1 MNFSPGTSKKTTL
14 QIVAQVPQLLPTS
27 FPLSHLQDLPQ
38 IHRPVELSQQ
48 CLVNVEWTDLALAM
62 VMDTLA
68 LRCVAVLHVVP

>member
-1 MNFSPGTSKKTTL
+1 MNLSPGTSKKTTFRL
-14 QIVAQVPQLLPTS
+14 WPRAPQSSPTS

-38 IHRPVELSQQ
+38 IHQPVELSQR
-48 CLVNVEWTDLALAM
+48 CVMKVEWTELAVAM